1 MVQRFG
7 LRVPSLRVSL
17 GVGPCSPAGEGI
29 VLVYRASYK
38 GTLVL
43 TKPILT

>member
-1 MVQRFG
+1 MV
-7 LRVPSLRVSL
+7 
-17 GVGPCSPAGEGI
+17 GVEPCSAAGEGI
-29 VLVYRASYK
+29 VLVYRASYN